1 MLTGKEKRELRSEGH
16 HLKPEIWVGKEGI
29 TDGTLT
35 NVENAFNTKELL
47 KIKLQESCPLE
58 KELAGEILARKTHSE
73 LVQIIGS
80 TILLFREQPEEK
92 IKNRRAKKVLLI
104 TNNQAISFA

>member
-47 KIKLQESCPLE
+47 KIKLQENCPLE

-92 IKNRRAKKVLLI
+92 NQKPSRKKG
-104 TNNQAISFA
+104 AFDHK